1 MNWDFINMGNQRKH
15 KAFTITEL
23 IVVVIIMG
31 AIAGFAIPN
40 YTRSVENA
48 HYQDAML
55 QLKAIHSA
63 QQIYKARSGQYWP
76 TDGSTHYA
84 TDINNDLNLNLIEDG
99 VAFNCSSSDPAA
111 GFSCQAIRDGSAFT
125 VTLDQSALSSSNPS
139 CSGTCP

>member
-1 MNWDFINMGNQRKH
+1 MNSDFINMIHSRKH
-15 KAFTITEL
+15 KAFTIVEL
-23 IVVVIIMG
+23 IVVVIVMG

-48 HYQDAML
+48 HYQDALL

-84 TDINNDLNLNLIEDG
+84 YDM
-99 VAFNCSSSDPAA
+99 
-111 GFSCQAIRDGSAFT
+111 
-125 VTLDQSALSSSNPS
+125 
-139 CSGTCP
+139 

>member
-1 MNWDFINMGNQRKH
+1 MNSDSINIIRLTEN
-15 KAFTITEL
+15 KAFTIVEL
-23 IVVVIIMG
+23 IVVVIVMG

-48 HYQDAML
+48 HYQDAVL

-84 TDINNDLNLNLIEDG
+84 YDMNNDLNLNLIEDG
-99 VAFNCSSSDPAA
+99 ITFTCASSDPAT
-111 GFSCQAIRDGSAFT
+111 GFSCQAERDGASFT
-125 VTLDQSALSSSNPS
+125 VTVDQTALSGSNPS
-139 CSGTCP
+139 CTGECP

>member
-1 MNWDFINMGNQRKH
+1 MNSGSINMINSRKY
-15 KAFTITEL
+15 KAFTIVEL
-23 IVVVIIMG
+23 IVVVVVMG

-48 HYQDAML
+48 HYQDAVL

-84 TDINNDLNLNLIEDG
+84 YDMNNDLNLNLIEDG
-99 VAFNCSSSDPAA
+99 ITFSCASAAPAT
-111 GFSCQAIRDGSAFT
+111 GFSCQAERTGSSFT
-125 VTLDQSALSSSNPS
+125 VTIDQAALSSSNPS
-139 CSGTCP
+139 CTGNCP